1 MPNGEMLELYERTN
15 KFIRPIHII
24 KLSIK
29 YKWQTGLTY
38 EDRGNIWKIVKK
50 AVETTTTDCDTTACA
65 VILGNI
71 WKIVKKAVET
81 TTTDCDTTACA
92 VIWQTGS
99 KPEKMAVVN
108 ASSMEKY
115 YDRKNGCCKRQ

>member
-65 VILGNI
+65 VIL
-71 WKIVKKAVET
+71 
-81 TTTDCDTTACA
+81 
-92 VIWQTGS
+92 QTGS

-115 YDRKNGCCKRQ
+115 YDNVLKGDDESCFNTSVICMQR